1 MPRAT
6 VRLNAWLDAAGPGD
20 PIVDDPV
27 LNEVRDAL
35 DDDLDTPRALAAID
49 AAAAAGQGVSAAASL
64 LGVELAMGDEE
75 PVKTP

>member
-1 MPRAT
+1 M
-6 VRLNAWLDAAGPGD
+6 RLNAWLDAAGPGD

-27 LNEVRDAL
+27 LDEVRDAL

-64 LGVELAMGDEE
+64 LGVELATGDEE